1 MADPFRAVLNVKLEP
16 SIILSF
22 PLMYKAPPRPR
33 LMSALSGI
41 ALLYSRQE
49 SLITALEPIMYMAPP
64 FFVTLFDVKLE
75 ESIEVSYPSIS
86 TAAPYSPMLSWK
98 LL

>member
-1 MADPFRAVLNVKLEP
+1 MADPFRAVLKVKLEP
-16 SIILSF
+16 STILLF

-33 LMSALSGI
+33 LMSVLSGI
-41 ALLYSRQE
+41 ALLNSSIE
-49 SLITALEPIMYMAPP
+49 SAILALEPRMYMAPP
-64 FFVTLFDVKLE
+64 FLVTLLDVKLE
-75 ESIEVSYPSIS
+75 ESIEVPYPSIS